1 MGSGIRCGHWRAVAR
16 PAGRLI
22 GRGRALSLALLLCTP
37 ATARDIGHD
46 EALALREAG
55 TILPLEQIIERALER
70 YPGARLLEVELEE
83 EAEQLVYEV
92 ELLTVG
98 GVVRELEFD
107 ARDAGLHKDEV
118 D

>member
-1 MGSGIRCGHWRAVAR
+1 MGSGIRRGNRRAAAQS
-16 PAGRLI
+16 AGRLI
-22 GRGRALSLALLLCTP
+22 GRALLLILLLGTS

-46 EALALREAG
+46 EALALRQAG
-55 TILPLEQIIERALER
+55 TILPLEQVIEQALAR

-83 EAEQLVYEV
+83 EAGHLVYEV

-107 ARDAGLHKDEV
+107 ARDGRLHKDEV